1 MIGNC
6 KTVLSVI
13 CTMAV
18 GFVSFAIISIRY
30 EKREKGKR
38 EKREGKG
45 MNEGQQLGKY
55 RIIKPLGQGGEG
67 RVYLAED
74 ESLGRYVAVKRLW
87 EKEKQRGEQSKES
100 GERDRERGERD
111 GESGEQDGGER
122 IKAEAVFLR
131 DLRHPMLPVV
141 YELLYE
147 YGWFL
152 VMEYIEGISLHN
164 YIEKQG
170 SVGEAQARLWA
181 AALLDVLDY
190 LHSRETPVIYRDL
203 KPDNIMVCRGG
214 NLKLVDFGAAGLR
227 SFGEE
232 DGAHMAFSAGFAAPE
247 QRGEDGLGVRADE
260 RSDLYAFGKT
270 LYYMVTGTVSGTS
283 PDTSFPA
290 SYYNPLL
297 SEELEEIID
306 RCTRET
312 PETRYQVAGEVMR
325 DLCRGG
331 GRRKGRRGRGFVRHI
346 EKQICLT
353 DFYRL

>member
-1 MIGNC
+1 
-6 KTVLSVI
+6 
-13 CTMAV
+13 
-18 GFVSFAIISIRY
+18 
-30 EKREKGKR
+30 
-38 EKREGKG
+38 

-67 RVYLAED
+67 SVYLAED
-74 ESLGRYVAVKRLW
+74 ESLGRYVAVKQLW
-87 EKEKQRGEQSKES
+87 EKSEKKREEKQRGEQNK
-100 GERDRERGERD
+100 
-111 GESGEQDGGER
+111 ESGEQDGER
-122 IKAEAVFLR
+122 IKAEAAFLR

-147 YGWFL
+147 DGWFL

-170 SVGEAQARLWA
+170 SVGETQARLWA
-181 AALLDVLDY
+181 AVLLDVLDY
-190 LHSRETPVIYRDL
+190 LHNREIPVIYRDL

-232 DGAHMAFSAGFAAPE
+232 DRARMAFSARFAAPE

-270 LYYMVTGTVSGTS
+270 LYYMVTGTVPGTS

-297 SEELEEIID
+297 SEELEKIIE
-306 RCTRET
+306 RCTREA
-312 PETRYQVAGEVMR
+312 PEARYQVAGEVMR
-325 DLCRGG
+325 DLLQRG

>member
-1 MIGNC
+1 
-6 KTVLSVI
+6 
-13 CTMAV
+13 
-18 GFVSFAIISIRY
+18 
-30 EKREKGKR
+30 
-38 EKREGKG
+38 

-55 RIIKPLGQGGEG
+55 RIIKSLGQGGEG

-74 ESLGRYVAVKRLW
+74 ESLGRQVAVKRLW

-100 GERDRERGERD
+100 GGRDGEPVERD

-122 IKAEAVFLR
+122 IKAEAAFLR

-141 YELLYE
+141 YELLCE
-147 YGWFL
+147 DGWFL
-152 VMEYIEGISLHN
+152 VMEFIEGISLHN

-232 DGAHMAFSAGFAAPE
+232 DGARMPFSAGFAAPE

-260 RSDLYAFGKT
+260 RSDLYALGKT

-283 PDTSFPA
+283 PGTSFPA

-297 SEELEEIID
+297 SEELEEIIE
-306 RCTRET
+306 RCTREA
-312 PETRYQVAGEVMR
+312 PEARYQVAGEVMR
-325 DLCRGG
+325 DLLRGG

-353 DFYRL
+353 DFFHL

>member
-1 MIGNC
+1 
-6 KTVLSVI
+6 
-13 CTMAV
+13 
-18 GFVSFAIISIRY
+18 
-30 EKREKGKR
+30 
-38 EKREGKG
+38 
-45 MNEGQQLGKY
+45 MNEGQKLGKY
-55 RIIKPLGQGGEG
+55 RIIKSLGQGGEG

-74 ESLGRYVAVKRLW
+74 ESLGRQVAVKRLW

-100 GERDRERGERD
+100 GGRDGEPVERD

-122 IKAEAVFLR
+122 IKAEAAFLR

-141 YELLYE
+141 YELLCE
-147 YGWFL
+147 DGWFL
-152 VMEYIEGISLHN
+152 VMEFIEGISLHN
-164 YIEKQG
+164 YIKKQG

-232 DGAHMAFSAGFAAPE
+232 DGARMPFSAGFAAPE

-260 RSDLYAFGKT
+260 RSDLYALGKT
-270 LYYMVTGTVSGTS
+270 LYYMVTGTVSGAS

-297 SEELEEIID
+297 SEEIEEIIE
-306 RCTRET
+306 RCTREA
-312 PETRYQVAGEVMR
+312 PEARYQVAGEVMR
-325 DLCRGG
+325 DLLRGG

-353 DFYRL
+353 DFFHL

>member
-1 MIGNC
+1 
-6 KTVLSVI
+6 
-13 CTMAV
+13 
-18 GFVSFAIISIRY
+18 
-30 EKREKGKR
+30 
-38 EKREGKG
+38 

-55 RIIKPLGQGGEG
+55 RIIKSLGQGGEG

-74 ESLGRYVAVKRLW
+74 ESLGRQVAVKRLW

-100 GERDRERGERD
+100 GGRDGEPVERD

-122 IKAEAVFLR
+122 IKAEAAFLR

-141 YELLYE
+141 YELLCE
-147 YGWFL
+147 DGWFL

-232 DGAHMAFSAGFAAPE
+232 DGARMPFSAGFAAPE
-247 QRGEDGLGVRADE
+247 QRGEDGLGIRADE
-260 RSDLYAFGKT
+260 RSDLYALGKT
-270 LYYMVTGTVSGTS
+270 LYYMVTGTVSGAS

-297 SEELEEIID
+297 SEELEEIIE
-306 RCTRET
+306 RCTREA
-312 PETRYQVAGEVMR
+312 PEARYQVAGEVMR
-325 DLCRGG
+325 DLLRGG

-353 DFYRL
+353 DFFHL

>member
-1 MIGNC
+1 
-6 KTVLSVI
+6 
-13 CTMAV
+13 
-18 GFVSFAIISIRY
+18 
-30 EKREKGKR
+30 
-38 EKREGKG
+38 
-45 MNEGQQLGKY
+45 MNEGQKLGKY
-55 RIIKPLGQGGEG
+55 RIIKSLGQGGEG

-74 ESLGRYVAVKRLW
+74 ESLGRQVAVKRLW

-100 GERDRERGERD
+100 GGRDGEPVERD

-122 IKAEAVFLR
+122 IKAEAAFLR

-141 YELLYE
+141 YELLCE
-147 YGWFL
+147 DGWFL
-152 VMEYIEGISLHN
+152 VMEFIEGISLHN

-232 DGAHMAFSAGFAAPE
+232 DGARMPFSAGFAAPE

-260 RSDLYAFGKT
+260 RSDLYALGKT
-270 LYYMVTGTVSGTS
+270 LYYMVTGTVSGAS

-297 SEELEEIID
+297 SEEIEEIIE
-306 RCTRET
+306 RCTREA
-312 PETRYQVAGEVMR
+312 PEARYQVAGEVMR
-325 DLCRGG
+325 DLLRGG

-353 DFYRL
+353 DFFHL